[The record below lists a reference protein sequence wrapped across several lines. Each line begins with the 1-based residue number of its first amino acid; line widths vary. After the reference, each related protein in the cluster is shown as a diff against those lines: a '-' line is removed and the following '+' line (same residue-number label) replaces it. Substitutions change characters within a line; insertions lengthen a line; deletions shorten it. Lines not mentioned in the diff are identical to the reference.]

1 MNTISFRTI
10 LCSALLASIV
20 SSAQPMD
27 QNCYQTSCLGRSNQ
41 KSSFGKTVCK
51 TGITAALVAIASY
64 SAYRIYK
71 NKMAKQTIE
80 GKITTAS
87 NILTEISK
95 DTFIINTT
103 EAENDSNLTLQ
114 ATKIFA
120 ESQFPLILA
129 QNYLVAQAAQLAVAN
144 RCITEADATIKN
156 ALENKTTTEQEK
168 DRLNKL
174 ADTCH
179 QIKEHITTYNDSID
193 KKLTTL
199 LASDGYEVQLALYAQ
214 ADAVHRDGWWKGVHL
229 ITYSLLSVIGMIVAY
244 SAATDIANSLENLRP
259 IRQGWAAHSPSSS
272 NHS

>member
-1 MNTISFRTI
+1 
-10 LCSALLASIV
+10 
-20 SSAQPMD
+20 MD
-27 QNCYQTSCLGRSNQ
+27 QNCCQAPHSGRSSQ

-51 TGITAALVAIASY
+51 TGITATLVAIASY

-114 ATKIFA
+114 AAKIFA
-120 ESQFPLILA
+120 ESQFSLILA

-144 RCITEADATIKN
+144 RCITEADAAIKN
-156 ALENKTTTEQEK
+156 ALENKKTTEQEK
-168 DRLNKL
+168 DRLNKR

-179 QIKEHITTYNDSID
+179 QIKEHIATYNDSID
-193 KKLTTL
+193 KKLIAL

-229 ITYSLLSVIGMIVAY
+229 ITYSLLAVIGMIVAY
-244 SAATDIANSLENLRP
+244 NAATDIAKKNLNLRQTWTAHALPLP
-259 IRQGWAAHSPSSS
+259 IHSSS
-272 NHS
+272 SFTTSNYTSKLVD